1 MSKVRKRKKLRVE
14 SLSQVENKMINN
26 SGSDRPKPTMPGTTT
41 TTTTSPPKTITNKIP
56 TQTTMTPTNLS
67 QNNKNTQWTTMTTTM
82 KISETTTDT
91 MIKLTMPTM
100 INMIEMKVGEMMM
113 IDIMNCYFCFLS
125 LFYKMGLDYEWGANM
140 ILGYFIKEYL
150 CDI

>member
-1 MSKVRKRKKLRVE
+1 
-14 SLSQVENKMINN
+14 
-26 SGSDRPKPTMPGTTT
+26 
-41 TTTTSPPKTITNKIP
+41 
-56 TQTTMTPTNLS
+56 
-67 QNNKNTQWTTMTTTM
+67 MTTTM

-140 ILGYFIKEYL
+140 IMGYFIKEYL